1 MQEEIHFKGKLVCL
15 WHMSADKIIT
25 TKPTGLKLTFCP
37 PPPPQIE
44 GDPKSPILYIYLENE
59 AFSHLRVSVKH
70 VRSDT
75 FCLVFRFAEI
85 LSKVLVAREKSLY
98 FTYGR
103 PEESC
108 SSFTLMYFGKRRAS
122 RINLFWSR

>member
-1 MQEEIHFKGKLVCL
+1 MVKGVIPGCHNNLRL
-15 WHMSADKIIT
+15 TGRIT
-25 TKPTGLKLTFCP
+25 ESGVGKRSHAGLTLLDDIDSSTKG
-37 PPPPQIE
+37 
-44 GDPKSPILYIYLENE
+44 
-59 AFSHLRVSVKH
+59 
-70 VRSDT
+70 
-75 FCLVFRFAEI
+75 FAEI
-85 LSKVLVAREKSLY
+85 LSKVLVAREKSLS